1 MTERRRSNAAMEA
14 HPGGKILISM
24 CSCGAVPAEFG
35 PLPGAP
41 ARARERWRIGLLRD
55 NSGRR
60 AEGGIW
66 HRAGRNV
73 SLVRPLRVAL

>member
-35 PLPGAP
+35 ALGSGGELGCCAIIVAGA
-41 ARARERWRIGLLRD
+41 AKAGYDTAL
-55 NSGRR
+55 
-60 AEGGIW
+60 AEMY
-66 HRAGRNV
+66 RLSDRCA
-73 SLVRPLRVAL
+73 SL